1 MNRRFHHAPFL
12 LIVLAFLAAPIARA
26 QTANQDAKQPH
37 ARIALYRVAPGKHLE
52 FLKWLTDRDA
62 IDKEAGVPASKI
74 YAHTDGDSWDYLQVV
89 PELSKEQEAKIDELT
104 RKRGLKTGFAASLE
118 FRTFVAWHTDTDT
131 IGPVNAADLV
141 ALAGK

>member
-52 FLKWLTDRDA
+52 FLKWLADRDA

-74 YAHTDGDSWDYLQVV
+74 PPRTPMETRGTISRSL
-89 PELSKEQEAKIDELT
+89 LSSARSSRL
-104 RKRGLKTGFAASLE
+104 RSMS
-118 FRTFVAWHTDTDT
+118 
-131 IGPVNAADLV
+131 
-141 ALAGK
+141 